1 VVVDLTATGLVAQ
14 PLGDQSALGDLPDL
28 PIAEA
33 FEMEA
38 AEPFAKGFVAAS
50 RYASPT
56 GDEATV
62 IHVPP
67 PSRLT
72 CSGPT
77 GLRPVSSE
85 NDIAV
90 KRWGMT
96 EGSE

>member
-1 VVVDLTATGLVAQ
+1 VVVDLATTGLVAQ
-14 PLGDQSALGDLPDL
+14 PLGDQSALGDLTIP
-28 PIAEA
+28 EA

-62 IHVPP
+62 IHDPP
-67 PSRLT
+67 PSWLT
-72 CSGPT
+72 DSGPT
-77 GLRPVSSE
+77 ASRPVSSE

-90 KRWGMT
+90 KRRGMT